1 MLRSAP
7 LADAARADSLVKANG
22 LDVAAGD
29 AAPKSRTFKAGMLAS
44 GQVTASAAGFV
55 ILAVLSRLLSR
66 HEYATYRQVLLCFAM
81 VLPFLQLG
89 LPVALY
95 YYLPA
100 EKQRRRGVIVDNLLA
115 LALAGSAYLVFLV
128 AGGAGF
134 WAARMGN
141 ADLGGLLY
149 LMAPYGVALA
159 LRSSLPACF
168 MSADRASALAVYNA
182 LSRCFECL
190 LIVLAVLFWGGLAP
204 VVVTTAIGSIV
215 AAAVGVAMA
224 LGLYGSGS
232 AAPSLAGIK
241 RQLTYGAPLALAM
254 IFAGLMGYLD
264 QLVVSLKC
272 SPEAFATYV
281 NGAVRLPLLPVIVT
295 SVTAVLLPELTILH
309 KNADHRGMLAIWQNA
324 LVKSSYLII
333 PVTIFIMVLA
343 QDVVV
348 LLFSDRYAAS
358 VPIFRVFCLILPF
371 KMVSYEA
378 ILAASNKNRYFALVS
393 VITVGI
399 YLPLLVVAVGRFG
412 ILGAVVATVFVEVCI
427 RFVLYLVFIGKT
439 VGEPARAVVP
449 ARRLWRLS
457 WPALVLACP
466 LLLRPLLHL
475 PPAMS
480 LVVCGLYYF
489 SACYLWLT
497 RRAEAPRLAAVETL
511 LAKAHHGLGLPDGI
525 CADRSSR

>member
-1 MLRSAP
+1 M
-7 LADAARADSLVKANG
+7 AA
-22 LDVAAGD
+22 
-29 AAPKSRTFKAGMLAS
+29 SRTFKAGMLAS
-44 GQVTASAAGFV
+44 GQVTASVAGFV

-100 EKQRRRGVIVDNLLA
+100 EKQRPRGVILDNLLV

-141 ADLGGLLY
+141 ADLKGLLY
-149 LMAPYGVALA
+149 VTAPYGMALA

-168 MSADRASALAVYNA
+168 MSADRATALAVYNA

-190 LIVLAVLFWGGLAP
+190 LIVLAVLLWGHLVSVTLA
-204 VVVTTAIGSIV
+204 TAVGSIT
-215 AAAVGVAMA
+215 ATAVGVVMA
-224 LGLYGSGS
+224 LGLYGDGS
-232 AAPSLAGIK
+232 AAPSLAGVK
-241 RQLTYGAPLALAM
+241 RQLTYGAPLVLAM

-272 SPEAFATYV
+272 SADAFATYV
-281 NGAVRLPLLPVIVT
+281 NGAVRLPLLPVIVS
-295 SVTAVLLPELTILH
+295 SVTAVLLPELAILH
-309 KNADHRGMLAIWQNA
+309 QNADYRRMLEIWQNA

-333 PVTIFIMVLA
+333 PATVFAMVLA
-343 QDVVV
+343 DDVVV
-348 LLFSDRYAAS
+348 FLFSERYAAS
-358 VPIFRVFCLILPF
+358 VPIFRIFCLVLPF

-393 VITVGI
+393 AITVGI
-399 YLPLLVVAVGRFG
+399 YVPLLVVGVDYLG
-412 ILGAVVATVFVEVCI
+412 ILGAVVATVLVEICV
-427 RFVLYLVFIGKT
+427 RFALYLVFIGKT
-439 VGEPARAVVP
+439 VGVPARSVVP
-449 ARRLWRLS
+449 VRRLWRLS
-457 WPALVLACP
+457 LPSLALACP
-466 LLLRPLLHL
+466 LLVRPLLDL
-475 PPAMS
+475 PPAVS
-480 LVVCGLYYF
+480 LALCGLYYF

-497 RRAEAPRLAAVETL
+497 RKAEAPRVTAVEVL
-511 LAKAHHGLGLPDGI
+511 LAKARGRFGLLDGI
-525 CADRSSR
+525 CANRSGR